1 MPPSTLP
8 SPAARVGPPH
18 RPDGPAIALA
28 GISKRYGHVVAVDD
42 LTLTVERSTVY
53 GLLGP
58 NGAGKTT
65 TLRLLAGLIRGDV
78 GSISVDGFEVSPGR
92 GLPPGVGALVD
103 RPSCYPY
110 LTAAENLRVFALAAG
125 MAPRSIDNA
134 VASCLGRVDLADA
147 AIRRVGGFSTGMR
160 QRLGIA
166 LAILGRPSVLLLDE
180 PVNGLDPQGIADV
193 RGLIRELRQEGTT
206 ILLSS
211 HLLAEIELVCSHV
224 GILDHGR
231 LLMTGPLSEARSEV
245 DVRLTFKSERDSSA
259 AAVALREAGFSI
271 APKDGEDAAVTV
283 IGRAGEDAVATLA
296 AVGLYPSEVRRTG
309 SSLEARFLALT
320 RRSGSN
326 RALEEDGQ

>member
-1 MPPSTLP
+1 M
-8 SPAARVGPPH
+8 H
-18 RPDGPAIALA
+18 RPPGPAIALSA
-28 GISKRYGHVVAVDD
+28 VSKRYGHVVAVDD
-42 LTLTVERSTVY
+42 LTMTVERSTVY

-65 TLRLLAGLIRGDV
+65 TLRLLAGLIRGDA
-78 GSISVDGFEVSPGR
+78 GSISIDGFEVRPGR
-92 GLPPGVGALVD
+92 GLPSWVGALID
-103 RPSCYPY
+103 RPSFYPY

-125 MAPRSIDNA
+125 MPPRSIDDA
-134 VASCLGRVDLADA
+134 ITRCLGRVDLADA

-166 LAILGRPSVLLLDE
+166 LAILGRPTVLLLDE

-193 RGLIRELRQEGTT
+193 RELIRELARDGTT

-231 LLMTGPLSEARSEV
+231 LLLSGPLSEARSDV
-245 DVRLTFKSERDSSA
+245 GVRLTFRGEPDSST
-259 AAVALREAGFSI
+259 AAVVLREAGFNI
-271 APKDGEDAAVTV
+271 APTDGEATAVTV
-283 IGRAGEDAVATLA
+283 VGGTGEDAVAVLA
-296 AVGLYPSEVRRTG
+296 AAGLYPSEVRRGG

-320 RRSGSN
+320 RRSGSDKT
-326 RALEEDGQ
+326 LEGDGR